1 VPRALVS
8 TCVCSA
14 IFGIIYLLTLLFALP
29 DVTQFMTDQSEKR
42 KTVNLAIIVF
52 NEFIS
57 YGAALTLAILLL
69 VNVHLAGF
77 ASVTV
82 ASRIT

>member
-1 VPRALVS
+1 
-8 TCVCSA
+8 
-14 IFGIIYLLTLLFALP
+14 
-29 DVTQFMTDQSEKR
+29 MTDQSEKR